1 MQNCVIEDGIISK
14 DGLHDRQCH
23 KATVGEHKHTGIS
36 MFLALKTREYNC
48 KKICNNRQ
56 HAVDSNTDNDKLNDK
71 GLIDAGN

>member
-14 DGLHDRQCH
+14 DGLYNRQCH
-23 KATVGEHKHTGIS
+23 KTTVGEHKHTGIS
-36 MFLALKTREYNC
+36 MFLALKTRKYNC
-48 KKICNNRQ
+48 KKIRNHRQ